1 MDELRDELYKDLLIE
16 LADEIHDSSDEKHL
30 SLKIKNAIRDV
41 KQHRNYQKHHD
52 SQFIDEDMQQYYSVI
67 YNLVIYDWNVIG
79 AEGETS
85 HSENGISR
93 AYVAREK
100 YFDAVIP
107 FATVC

>member
-1 MDELRDELYKDLLIE
+1 MDKLQDELFNDLMIE
-16 LADEIHDSSDEKHL
+16 LEDEIHNDSDEKRL

-52 SQFIDEDMQQYYSVI
+52 RQFIDDDMQQYYSVI
-67 YNLVIYDWNVIG
+67 HNLVIYDWNLIG

-85 HSENGISR
+85 HSENGTNR
-93 AYVAREK
+93 NYVAREK